1 MQKPS
6 RSFAGSMW
14 PLAMVLAGAA
24 HAAPF
29 DERIKAPKAAT
40 AAPGEIEARLKAHFN
55 AFERKQ
61 QESEPGAFIRDRAAH
76 KQWVDLHFSITR
88 AMDEG
93 RPLTNLAAFGLI
105 ATPDG
110 QYTIDLKAFPQ
121 WDPLDARL
129 FLLSNPDVLESYV
142 PALEA
147 RGFRDIDVD
156 TLRTYVSTHD
166 PRQLSYP
173 EGRQLFD
180 SYAKRLQ
187 KRKATGQP
195 LDVDE
200 MLAFRYQKDSI
211 RLEAERQWAVGLLDA
226 LDDQRQRILASFFDE
241 LKSERVFGAPSEPL
255 SATLEK
261 EIAPLISG
269 EYTRSIAAEESQLR
283 RDIQHRAEKLIGGQ
297 QQ

>member
-1 MQKPS
+1 MHKPS
-6 RSFAGSMW
+6 RSLAGSIW
-14 PLAMVLAGAA
+14 PLAMALAGAA

-29 DERIKAPKAAT
+29 DERIQAPKAAT
-40 AAPGEIEARLKAHFN
+40 AAPGEIEARLRAHFET
-55 AFERKQ
+55 FDRKQ
-61 QESEPGAFIRDRAAH
+61 QESEPGAFIRDRSAH
-76 KQWVDLHFSITR
+76 KQWVDLYFSITR

-93 RPLTNLAAFGLI
+93 RPLANLAAFGLV
-105 ATPDG
+105 ATPEG

-147 RGFRDIDVD
+147 RGFRDADVD
-156 TLRTYVSTHD
+156 KLRTYVGTHD

-173 EGRQLFD
+173 QGRQLFE

-187 KRKATGQP
+187 KRKATGRP
-195 LDVDE
+195 PAVEE

-226 LDDQRQRILASFFDE
+226 LDDQRQRILVSFFDE
-241 LKSERVFGAPSEPL
+241 LKSERIFGAPSEPL

-261 EIAPLISG
+261 EIAPLVSG
-269 EYTRSIAAEESQLR
+269 EYARSIAADESQLR
-283 RDIQHRAEKLIGGQ
+283 RDIEHRAEKLIGGQ